1 MLYIFANKM
10 KKVATMYKDD
20 LAILTS
26 INNYKEF
33 VKNIKKNLEKERQI
47 KQKEEEKELLR
58 KGQQPKIVVL
68 NEQTNN

>member
-33 VKNIKKNLEKERQI
+33 VKNIKKNLEKER
-47 KQKEEEKELLR
+47 
-58 KGQQPKIVVL
+58 
-68 NEQTNN
+68 